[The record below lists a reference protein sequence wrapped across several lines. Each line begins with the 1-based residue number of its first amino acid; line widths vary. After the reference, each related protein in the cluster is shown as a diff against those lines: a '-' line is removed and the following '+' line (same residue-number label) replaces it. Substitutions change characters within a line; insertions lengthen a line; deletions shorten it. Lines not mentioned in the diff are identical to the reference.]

1 MLGHKAGIP
10 VTEKNPSLKKKK
22 KKSATSITLEEI
34 TVIRPLINGVIKHD
48 SPTIAFIQHIFIESL
63 LCAKEREKE

>member
-22 KKSATSITLEEI
+22 KATSITLEEI
-34 TVIRPLINGVIKHD
+34 TVTRPLINGVIKHD